1 MAYEINKPTLQDFIN
16 NSNAAIRKGYYH
28 RSMSCLALKGSYF
41 DLSDFVFFK
50 TKFIEM
56 VRVEVILLLLILLCF
71 LKNLFITLTI
81 PLFSQ
86 FGHSFIG
93 AN

>member
-41 DLSDFVFFK
+41 DLSDFVFLK
-50 TKFIEM
+50 LS
-56 VRVEVILLLLILLCF
+56 LLKWLEWR
-71 LKNLFITLTI
+71 
-81 PLFSQ
+81 
-86 FGHSFIG
+86 
-93 AN
+93 